1 VRFTEVKAC
10 HATLVVT
17 LSLLAGAWAQDPGKK
32 EIGQVRTELIFGTSG
47 SVAGLGRVTPL
58 GDTEQSQLR
67 KVAKLAKFKTFV
79 TVGSVKQ
86 SILAGYKSWASPIK
100 NSEAIMV
107 TFQPQARVVDKKLRL
122 DIEYWQ
128 KKKMALRWDRVFE
141 VGKIVY
147 LIGPEW
153 RDGNLIIKVELV
165 DLKDK

>member
-1 VRFTEVKAC
+1 
-10 HATLVVT
+10 
-17 LSLLAGAWAQDPGKK
+17 
-32 EIGQVRTELIFGTSG
+32 
-47 SVAGLGRVTPL
+47 
-58 GDTEQSQLR
+58 
-67 KVAKLAKFKTFV
+67 VAKLAKFKTFV
-79 TVGSVKQ
+79 TLGSVKQ

-141 VGKIVY
+141 VGKSVY